1 MFGDTPTDKILYCY
15 GIYQPLFDQM
25 KKDVPN
31 LSFHH
36 GLPDVE
42 DIEALSGGHALLIL
56 DDLMQEVVNSKT
68 MQDLFCQYYLSSHG
82 YQCHVSN
89 PESVPA
95 RKVCPHHCIKY
106 PRASVDEEYEKRFS
120 NCPLCQTAIPQ

>member
-1 MFGDTPTDKILYCY
+1 MLPLILGSIDRPNPPTHSDSQIACDLFVQDSLLLWHLYCY

-36 GLPDVE
+36 GLPDAE
-42 DIEALSGGHALLIL
+42 HIEALSGGHALLFI

-68 MQDLFCQYYLSSHG
+68 MHYLFCQY
-82 YQCHVSN
+82 CHHMGI
-89 PESVPA
+89 SVM
-95 RKVCPHHCIKY
+95 
-106 PRASVDEEYEKRFS
+106 FLTQ
-120 NCPLCQTAIPQ
+120 NLF

>member
-1 MFGDTPTDKILYCY
+1 MFGDTPTDKIPYCY

-42 DIEALSGGHALLIL
+42 DIGPYSRKMFKPYFRLC
-56 DDLMQEVVNSKT
+56 V
-68 MQDLFCQYYLSSHG
+68 Y
-82 YQCHVSN
+82 
-89 PESVPA
+89 VPA
-95 RKVCPHHCIKY
+95 
-106 PRASVDEEYEKRFS
+106 
-120 NCPLCQTAIPQ
+120 